1 MTGQTFTNTACMNPT
16 PFASE
21 HKNRP
26 ILEDNS
32 EVNENDCFYLTQKK
46 CRSFLQIMIKK

>member
-1 MTGQTFTNTACMNPT
+1 MGLVDDWTNVPKHCLYEPT

-21 HKNRP
+21 DKNRP

-32 EVNENDCFYLTQKK
+32 EVNENDFFYLTQKK
-46 CRSFLQIMIKK
+46 CR